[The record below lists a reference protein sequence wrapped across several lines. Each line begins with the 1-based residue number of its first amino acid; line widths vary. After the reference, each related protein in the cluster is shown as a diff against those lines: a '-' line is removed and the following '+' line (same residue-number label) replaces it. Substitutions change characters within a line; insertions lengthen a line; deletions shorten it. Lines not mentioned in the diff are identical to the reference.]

1 MVGTRRSLLGRDS
14 SYRSSNGATSDGN
27 SNGAARR
34 DLESGY
40 GSINPG
46 NSKKRF
52 RDAIKQTV
60 HESRANEMKTK
71 LIENVDHEELE
82 HFRKS
87 VESVSPRA
95 REH

>member
-1 MVGTRRSLLGRDS
+1 MVGTRRNLLGRGA
-14 SYRSSNGATSDGN
+14 SYRSNDGAAN
-27 SNGAARR
+27 SNGFTRL

-40 GSINPG
+40 GSINSV
-46 NSKKRF
+46 NSKKKF

-87 VESVSPRA
+87 VESVRTNTNPR
-95 REH
+95 